1 MIQRIQTVYLFL
13 AAFVLGLVF
22 AFPLAELLVNEK
34 FLFIFKYRGLY
45 ELKGEQEILSINSF
59 PLAIL
64 FTINLVITIAT
75 IFLYKKRNLQM
86 RLCIINILLL
96 LASPGV
102 IYYYIAVAFASF
114 KAVVDYSLFALMPVI
129 SAILTYMAYR
139 GVRKD
144 ALLIM
149 SMDRIR

>member
-13 AAFVLGLVF
+13 SAVVLGMVF
-22 AFPLAELLVNEK
+22 AFPLAELLVNDK

-45 ELKGEQEILSINSF
+45 EIKGNQEILSIDSF

-64 FTINLVITIAT
+64 FTINLVITVAT
-75 IFLYKKRNLQM
+75 IFLYKKRSLQM
-86 RLCIINILLL
+86 RLCIINMLLL

-102 IYYYIAVAFASF
+102 IYYYIAVAFSSF

-144 ALLIM
+144 ELLIM